1 MYRYNVGALAL
12 AGVGGDAAALDV
24 FKKAQQVASNK
35 AGLASSGKTSAME
48 EIMMR
53 DIAAKAGFGGGFN
66 AAGTSG
72 GGDGGGGGGGG
83 GDRPWLAHGIVVKIV
98 SKALQSEGLYK
109 KKAVVKKVVD
119 GGFVGEVAAL
129 DTGDR
134 VRVDQA
140 ELETV
145 LPSVG
150 GAVLVLRGEHRGIV
164 GKLEGVQTDKFKADV
179 TLREGAMKGKTI
191 SFDYEDV
198 SKLHK

>member
-1 MYRYNVGALAL
+1 MNEPV
-12 AGVGGDAAALDV
+12 
-24 FKKAQQVASNK
+24 
-35 AGLASSGKTSAME
+35 SG
-48 EIMMR
+48 
-53 DIAAKAGFGGGFN
+53 
-66 AAGTSG
+66 
-72 GGDGGGGGGGG
+72 
-83 GDRPWLAHGIVVKIV
+83 RPWFE
-98 SKALQSEGLYK
+98 ALQSEGLYK

-119 GGFVGEVAAL
+119 GGYVGEVATL

-164 GKLEGVQTDKFKADV
+164 GKLEGVQTSKFKAEV
-179 TLREGAMKGKTI
+179 SLREGVMKGQTLA
-191 SFDYEDV
+191 FDYEDI